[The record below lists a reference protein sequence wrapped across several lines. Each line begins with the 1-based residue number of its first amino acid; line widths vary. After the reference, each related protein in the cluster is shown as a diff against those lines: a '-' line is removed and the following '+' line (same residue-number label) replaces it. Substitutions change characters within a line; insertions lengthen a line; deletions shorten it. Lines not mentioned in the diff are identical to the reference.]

1 MLKTKIG
8 QEMDKWLEEKDN
20 LELWHDKITAR
31 QRRILCRAVM
41 TKWTGAAW
49 RVLVKDRDF
58 IKRLFQKRGCLV
70 TIDGSD
76 DDMIKPQGFEE
87 YAF

>member
-1 MLKTKIG
+1 MLKNKIG

-31 QRRILCRAVM
+31 QRRILM
-41 TKWTGAAW
+41 TKWAGAAW

-58 IKRLFQKRGCLV
+58 SKRLFQKTGCLI

-76 DDMIKPQGFEE
+76 DDMIKPQGLEDYTF
-87 YAF
+87 